1 MNNKLIR
8 HFVCVGV
15 LVFSCIFWAGNSV
28 SFAAESL
35 SYGEKVE
42 VDLLNFSRKY
52 ANLKRVQFDSAAD
65 EEIRSIAFHA
75 SNSIAL
81 VETFGNVSERKEA
94 KNKIV
99 EFISVLAVEQKKK
112 DGHPKSIGIG
122 LFEKV
127 RKNYFCAVWPLN
139 TVFCL

>member
-15 LVFSCIFWAGNSV
+15 LVFSCIFWARTSV

-35 SYGEKVE
+35 SDREKVE
-42 VDLLNFSRKY
+42 VDRLNFSRKY
-52 ANLKRVQFDSAAD
+52 ANLKKVQFDSAAD
-65 EEIRSIAFHA
+65 EEIRSIAFRA

-99 EFISVLAVEQKKK
+99 
-112 DGHPKSIGIG
+112 
-122 LFEKV
+122 
-127 RKNYFCAVWPLN
+127 
-139 TVFCL
+139 